1 MKATTL
7 RFGAAPRQQAAWDWR
22 AAGNFMAGGAGSGL
36 IVLTGWP
43 SAGGWPLA
51 LGLALVVLGLCCVW
65 LEIGRPWRALNV
77 FLNPRRSWMSR
88 EAIAA
93 LLLMPAGAAAL
104 LGVPGAGW
112 LCAPLALA
120 FLGCQA
126 GILHAARGIPAWR
139 EPRLV
144 PLIVST
150 GLAEGGG
157 LLLLVALVHGLA
169 LPRLSAVI
177 TLLALLVRLA
187 AWRAWRL
194 RLRTDERALREIDRH
209 AVRFIASTLAAVIA
223 LVALLVAPPPEAA
236 AALLQAAAGL
246 LAVAGGQGFKFMLV
260 TRAAFT
266 PGFVLPHRPV
276 RGAAR

>member
-1 MKATTL
+1 MSSSTM
-7 RFGAAPRQQAAWDWR
+7 RFGAAPRQQPVWDWR

-43 SAGGWPLA
+43 GAGGWPLG
-51 LGLALVVLGLCCVW
+51 LGLALVGLGLFCVW

-88 EAIAA
+88 ESIVA

-120 FLGCQA
+120 FLVCQA
-126 GILHAARGIPAWR
+126 GILHAAKGIPTWR

-144 PLIVST
+144 PLIITT

-157 LLLLVALVHGLA
+157 LLLLAALVHGLTV
-169 LPRLSAVI
+169 PRLSAVI
-177 TLLALLVRLA
+177 MVLALLARLA
-187 AWRAWRL
+187 LWRAWRL
-194 RLRTDERALREIDRH
+194 RLRTADRALQEIDRG
-209 AVRFIASTLAAVIA
+209 AVFFITCTLASLIA
-223 LVALLVAPPPEAA
+223 LVTLLAAAPPDPA

-246 LAVAGGQGFKFMLV
+246 LAVAGGQWFKFTLI

-266 PGFVLPHRPV
+266 PGFTLPHRPV
-276 RGAAR
+276 RGAVR